1 MDQLQ
6 TNTAATDTPLNAD
19 STNTAASVFAS
30 TAAVGASGNSTP
42 GDAATDSPINSAA
55 AIDATI
61 VNGMSSADAA
71 SVMAAAT
78 APSQPLDEPAPTAGG
93 ARLDS
98 TSTEQ
103 LQLQLQL
110 LRKIDGDIGALT
122 ATIEGIEQRAVR
134 NGAIAGGVA
143 GGVAGGIVATGIA
156 FIRHKLGF

>member
-61 VNGMSSADAA
+61 VNGMSSADTA

-98 TSTEQ
+98 TSTE
-103 LQLQLQL
+103 QLQL

>member
-6 TNTAATDTPLNAD
+6 TNTAATDTPLSAD

-61 VNGMSSADAA
+61 VNGMSSADTA

-98 TSTEQ
+98 TSTE
-103 LQLQLQL
+103 QLQL

>member
-6 TNTAATDTPLNAD
+6 TNTAATDTPLNAV
-19 STNTAASVFAS
+19 STDTAASVSAS
-30 TAAVGASGNSTP
+30 TAAVSVSSNLPADDT
-42 GDAATDSPINSAA
+42 TTTLPINLAA
-55 AIDATI
+55 AIDSTI
-61 VNGMSSADAA
+61 VEGASSVQTAG
-71 SVMAAAT
+71 AAT
-78 APSQPLDEPAPTAGG
+78 SLQLDDPAPITGG

-98 TSTEQ
+98 SNDEQ
-103 LQLQLQL
+103 LVL

-122 ATIEGIEQRAVR
+122 AKIEGIELRAVR

>member
-55 AIDATI
+55 AVDAII
-61 VNGMSSADAA
+61 VNGMSSADTA

-98 TSTEQ
+98 TSTE
-103 LQLQLQL
+103 QLQL

>member
-6 TNTAATDTPLNAD
+6 TNPAATDTPLNAT
-19 STNTAASVFAS
+19 STDTVALVSAS
-30 TAAVGASGNSTP
+30 TAVVGSSSNPPAS
-42 GDAATDSPINSAA
+42 DATIDSVDKSAA

-61 VNGMSSADAA
+61 VNGASSAQTA
-71 SVMAAAT
+71 AAAT
-78 APSQPLDEPAPTAGG
+78 SLQLDDPAPVTGD
-93 ARLDS
+93 ARIDS
-98 TSTEQ
+98 PNDEQ
-103 LQLQLQL
+103 LTL

-122 ATIEGIEQRAVR
+122 AKVEGIEQRAVR